1 MAKVISVVVV
11 AMAAA
16 VLATTTMV
24 SPAMGDSGTAT
35 FYTPPYTRMHTT
47 YDQLTDSIYLS
58 LTAHA
63 HAHVVNNLTTT
74 MHAASACFGNAEEGT
89 MIAAASEAF
98 WDGGA
103 ACGDSY
109 AVSCTG
115 ATNQG
120 VPHPCTGRTV
130 TVRIVDLCPA
140 GCRGTIDLSQ
150 EAFAAIADPDAGKIL
165 IEYNR

>member
-47 YDQLTDSIYLS
+47 YDQLTDSICHS
-58 LTAHA
+58 ITAHA